1 MKFLLLHYVDETTEM
16 DAEETR
22 EDQALLASWVEDT
35 IARGVNQQG
44 SYLQPSRNA
53 ATIRARDGELLLTD
67 GPFAETKEQIAGFD
81 IIECADLREAIE
93 VASAHPTTRHGTIE
107 IRPFPPE

>member
-1 MKFLLLHYVDETTEM
+1 MKFLLLHYVDETSKM
-16 DAEETR
+16 SVEESR
-22 EDQALLASWVEDT
+22 EDQALLAAWLEDT
-35 IARGVNQQG
+35 IARGVNLQG

-81 IIECADLREAIE
+81 IIECADLSEAIE

-107 IRPFPPE
+107 IRPFPSE